1 MGAEMDSGS
10 GKSKLGAVIQGWEV
24 VLLGH
29 GGEPVGLA
37 LNVGPFG
44 QSVLQTDSGDWVL
57 RAGGVEVRWSP
68 QSEFGTV
75 EQVVAS
81 ATLSL
86 VKLFR
91 GLADQIVQRSK

>member
-1 MGAEMDSGS
+1 MDSGS
-10 GKSKLGAVIQGWEV
+10 GKRKLGMVIQGWQV

-29 GGEPVGLA
+29 AGEPVGLA
-37 LNVGPFG
+37 LNMEPFVL
-44 QSVLQTDSGDWVL
+44 SVLRTNSGDWVL
-57 RAGGVEVRWSP
+57 RAGGVKVPWAP

-91 GLADQIVQRSK
+91 GLADQIVQCSK